1 MSKDYDRINIKFQ
14 HKKNVIKMIDK
25 ELLEKIE
32 KKLKETK
39 SIMNLNSR
47 DFRFKN
53 WHASTIN
60 LLKTLPPYFI
70 QDINDFKKLTF
81 IDTKYHRG
89 NRFSNPSY
97 DARYQED
104 LDSASTI
111 LKKIVSVKKETQPEK
126 EPVIKKEVDKSAKE
140 SKPKKPS
147 GTKKTNIKKT
157 GTQKAKPTK
166 KISPVTEPKPFGKA
180 KTGKSTTRPKKQSS
194 NK

>member
-1 MSKDYDRINIKFQ
+1 MLN
-14 HKKNVIKMIDK
+14 K

-32 KKLKETK
+32 KKIKETQ
-39 SIMNLNSR
+39 SIRNLNSR

-60 LLKTLPPYFI
+60 LLRTLPPYFI

-97 DARYQED
+97 DTRYLED

-111 LKKIVSVKKETQPEK
+111 LKKIVTTKKDTLPQKKPISKEEVKP
-126 EPVIKKEVDKSAKE
+126 AKV
-140 SKPKKPS
+140 SRPKKPS
-147 GTKKTNIKKT
+147 GVKKT
-157 GTQKAKPTK
+157 GSVTKTKTAGAAK
-166 KISPVTEPKPFGKA
+166 I
-180 KTGKSTTRPKKQSS
+180 GKSTSRPKKQSS
-194 NK
+194 GKKKKS

>member
-1 MSKDYDRINIKFQ
+1 
-14 HKKNVIKMIDK
+14 MIDK
-25 ELLEKIE
+25 ELMNKIE
-32 KKLKETK
+32 NKLKETG
-39 SIMNLNSR
+39 SIRNLNSK

-89 NRFSNPSY
+89 NRFLNPAY
-97 DARYQED
+97 DPRYLED
-104 LDSASTI
+104 LDSATTI

-126 EPVIKKEVDKSAKE
+126 ETIAKKEETRTVKA

-166 KISPVTEPKPFGKA
+166 KISPVTKPKPFGKA